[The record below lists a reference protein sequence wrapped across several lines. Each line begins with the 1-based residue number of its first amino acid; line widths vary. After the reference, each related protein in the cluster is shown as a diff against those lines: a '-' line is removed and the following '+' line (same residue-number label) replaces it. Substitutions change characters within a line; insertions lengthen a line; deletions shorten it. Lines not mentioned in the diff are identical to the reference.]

1 MSESGAS
8 VTSTL
13 RAPIAWLRRVWSKPE
28 RPVTVDTYWS
38 HHTVNSSPFK
48 TAEESEGYL
57 EWRFAQYPLFREFM
71 SLWGIHDGEVVLD
84 YGCGPGD
91 DVTGFLLYTG
101 AKRVIGMDV
110 SPKALGLT
118 RGRLALHRL
127 DPTRFELIQT
137 SDSRVELPFENE
149 SFDYINCGGVLHHT
163 SQPDAI
169 LREFHR
175 VLKRGRPARIM
186 VYNRDSLWFHLY
198 TAYGRMLLEKA
209 FGGLSVEEAFA
220 RNTDGERCPIA
231 RAYEPERF
239 LTLLRDA
246 GFSAEFVGGYL
257 SLHELQCWTA
267 YGARAAGDRR
277 LGEEHRQ
284 FLKSLEFDANG
295 YPVHAGKHAGI
306 GGVYVAR
313 RS

>member
-1 MSESGAS
+1 M
-8 VTSTL
+8 TSTL
-13 RAPIAWLRRVWSKPE
+13 RAPIAWLRRVWSKTE
-28 RPVTVDTYWS
+28 TEPVTVDSYWS
-38 HHTVNSSPFK
+38 RHTVNSKPFAS
-48 TAEESEGYL
+48 AEESERYL
-57 EWRFAQYPLFREFM
+57 EWRFEQYPLFREFM
-71 SLWGIHDGEVVLD
+71 SLWGTHDGEVILD

-91 DVTGFLLYTG
+91 DVTGLLLYTR

-118 RGRLALHRL
+118 RGRLALHGVH
-127 DPTRFELIQT
+127 PARFQLVQT
-137 SDSRVELPFENE
+137 SDSSVGLPFEAE

-163 SQPDAI
+163 SRPDEI

-175 VLKRGRPARIM
+175 VLKPGRPARIM
-186 VYNRDSLWFHLY
+186 VYNRNSLWFHLY
-198 TAYGRMLLEKA
+198 TAYGRMLVENA
-209 FGGLSVEEAFA
+209 FRGLSVDEAFA

-231 RAYEPERF
+231 RAYAPDHF
-239 LTLLRDA
+239 LGLLEKA

-257 SLHELQCWTA
+257 SLHELACWTA
-267 YGARAAGDRR
+267 YGTRAVGDRR

-284 FLKSLEFDANG
+284 FLNSLDFDASG
-295 YPVHAGKHAGI
+295 YPRHAGKHAGI